1 MFISLLELTM
11 VGMAFG
17 AAAMYNLHHQKRITM
32 LIFLLFVCTFY
43 IGLLIAGFS
52 WLQAAEAAFLFDLL
66 RFLTAA
72 SAAVFGCMFYLPY
85 YGFFHARSGYLWLAL
100 TLLFLYTGWHAGHWA
115 SSFVTGMLLMFLF
128 AAAYVAGNTVQSI
141 LHFKMRGRFFVPY
154 IPFAGLLFF
163 SLIML
168 L

>member
-1 MFISLLELTM
+1 MFITLLELTAA
-11 VGMAFG
+11 GMTFG
-17 AAAMYNLHHQKRITM
+17 AAAMYNLHHQKRITL

-43 IGLLIAGFS
+43 IGLLTAGFS
-52 WLQAAEAAFLFDLL
+52 WLQTAETSILFDVL

-72 SAAVFGCMFYLPY
+72 AAAVFGFMFYLPY
-85 YGFFHARSGYLWLAL
+85 YGFFHQRSGYLWLAL
-100 TLLFLYTGWHAGHWA
+100 TLLFFYIGWHAGHWA
-115 SSFVTGMLLMFLF
+115 SSLMTELLLMFLF
-128 AAAYVAGNTVQSI
+128 AAAYVAGNTLQSI

-163 SLIML
+163 SLLML